1 MSLSYYN
8 REYQIMTKEDF
19 IQLLEGWLQDRLNEG
34 ERKLLQEALADP
46 AWEEVAAE
54 MIQQH
59 LEEKAFNF
67 NPDLSQFY
75 SRMESRI
82 TKPKVR
88 RMNWLRY
95 AATAAAVAA
104 IVFAGKYFI
113 DKPAQPATAIVQT
126 INVPAPS
133 KNRAMI
139 MLGDGKPVYLDS
151 AGNGE
156 LAVQNGIQLTKLADG
171 KIAYTGSNNSST
183 ITYNTLINPKGSKV
197 AEMKLPDGS
206 MIWLNAGSTA
216 RYAVGFANNK
226 RSIELNGEAY
236 LEVAHDAAHP
246 FVVSKANTSITVL
259 GTHFNVKAYDNDPS
273 LKVTLLEGSVKVA
286 KDNANQLLKPNQ
298 QAIVSSNKIQLIEKA
313 DTEEAVA
320 WKNGYT
326 SFFSTDLKTLLNEIE
341 RWYDINIEMK
351 IDASKALHDF
361 YVNVKRTAPLKDVLK
376 VLDNSKVKYSY
387 DEKEKKLTVLP

>member
-1 MSLSYYN
+1 
-8 REYQIMTKEDF
+8 MTKKDF
-19 IQLLEGWLQDRLNEG
+19 IQLIEGWLQDRLNEA
-34 ERKLLQEALADP
+34 ERVLLQEALEDP
-46 AWEEVAAE
+46 NWDEVAAE

-75 SRMESRI
+75 SRMEAKIAR
-82 TKPKVR
+82 PKVR
-88 RMNWLRY
+88 RIQWLRY
-95 AATAAAVAA
+95 VAAAA
-104 IVFAGKYFI
+104 IVTAIVIGGKYFF
-113 DKPAQPATAIVQT
+113 DKPAQPTTTVTQT

-151 AGNGE
+151 VANGE
-156 LAVQNGIQLTKLADG
+156 LAVQNGVQLIKLADG
-171 KIAYTGSNNSST
+171 KIAYTGSTNSST

-197 AEMKLPDGS
+197 AEMLLPDGS

-216 RYAVGFANNK
+216 RYAVGFAGNK

-246 FVVSKANTSITVL
+246 FVVSKGNTNTTVL
-259 GTHFNVKAYDNDPS
+259 GTKFNVKAYDNDPAI
-273 LKVTLLEGSVKVA
+273 KVTLLEGSVRVG
-286 KDNANQLLKPNQ
+286 KDKALQLLKPGQ
-298 QAIVSSNKIQLIEKA
+298 QAVVSTNNIQLVTNA

-326 SFFSTDLKTLLNEIE
+326 NFFSTDLKTLLNEIE

-351 IDASKALHDF
+351 IDASKAPHDF

-376 VLDNSKVKYSY
+376 VLDNSKIKYSY
-387 DEKEKKLTVLP
+387 DEKEKKLTILP